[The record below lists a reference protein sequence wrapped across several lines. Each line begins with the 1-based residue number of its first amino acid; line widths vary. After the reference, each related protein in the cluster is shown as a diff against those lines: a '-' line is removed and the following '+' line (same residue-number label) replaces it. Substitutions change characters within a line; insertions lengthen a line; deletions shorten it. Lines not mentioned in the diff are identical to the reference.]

1 MYTDDTLCDASSN
14 GCKKPVKGKL
24 FAYACSH
31 IQQLGLF

>member
-14 GCKKPVKGKL
+14 GYKNAVKGKL

-31 IQQLGLF
+31 IRQLGLF